1 MGCGSFNYMKNIFF
15 AIALIISSVS
25 LVNAQTVI
33 PDDIKA
39 LLQKNTCLACHK
51 VDSKLVGPGYA
62 EVMKKKKYKPAQ
74 IVALIYKPKP
84 SNWPGYIPMSALP
97 MVPKDEALKI
107 ATWIASLK

>member
-1 MGCGSFNYMKNIFF
+1 MKKILFVLGF
-15 AIALIISSVS
+15 AIASISAAD
-25 LVNAQTVI
+25 AQTQI

-51 VDSKLVGPGYA
+51 VDSKLVGPAYV
-62 EVMKKKKYKPAQ
+62 EVMKKKKYKPEQ
-74 IVALIYKPKP
+74 IVKLIYNPKP

-97 MVPKDEALKI
+97 MVPKDEALKM